1 MLNDILEPLV
11 GIGIYV
17 GGVVLLR
24 FMWDVGMKLYAL
36 IKAKG

>member
-1 MLNDILEPLV
+1 MLHDILEPLV
-11 GIGIYV
+11 EIGIYV

-24 FMWDVGMKLYAL
+24 FMWDVGVKIYKN